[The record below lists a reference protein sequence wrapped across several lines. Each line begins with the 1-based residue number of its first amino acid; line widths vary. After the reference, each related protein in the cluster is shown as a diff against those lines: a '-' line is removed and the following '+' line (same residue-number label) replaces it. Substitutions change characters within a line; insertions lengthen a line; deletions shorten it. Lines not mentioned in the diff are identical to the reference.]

1 MDTGV
6 GGAAGA
12 VALATSAEKNE
23 EKGAR
28 DENLEQLRILDWW
41 GKRARD
47 RGQYSEGGP
56 RGLNPSQEGEERRG
70 GRRLHEGS
78 RGHQGRT

>member
-23 EKGAR
+23 KKKGFEMNISGSTR
-28 DENLEQLRILDWW
+28 R
-41 GKRARD
+41 
-47 RGQYSEGGP
+47 
-56 RGLNPSQEGEERRG
+56 NPPLIS
-70 GRRLHEGS
+70 
-78 RGHQGRT
+78 